1 MTKSKEDS
9 SPELL
14 GDHVTLSDK
23 FDKFNGDFDTAQ
35 EFIRAYLEYDY
46 RALNA
51 LSMQNME
58 QLRDVLEV
66 MYPEIRLLMKD
77 ETTTLQVMKKYMDAM
92 ANKATPKPVA

>member
-35 EFIRAYLEYDY
+35 EFIRAYL
-46 RALNA
+46 
-51 LSMQNME
+51 
-58 QLRDVLEV
+58 
-66 MYPEIRLLMKD
+66 
-77 ETTTLQVMKKYMDAM
+77 
-92 ANKATPKPVA
+92 